1 MFTEEYLIFKKQ
13 SKSTLRERVEYLYS
27 DKYWVFICRQC
38 GQTTIEFL
46 CNGFG
51 PTADVCKDEIFFYND
66 QFNQK
71 ISITRLDEYVQ
82 NAYLLR
88 ELAEYVRDNTEIL
101 LKETK
106 YFSK

>member
-1 MFTEEYLIFKKQ
+1 MFKKENLIFKKK
-13 SKSTLRERVEYLYS
+13 SKSTLKERVEYLYS
-27 DKYWVFICRQC
+27 DKYWIFVCRQC

-51 PTADVCKDEIFFYND
+51 PTADVSENEIFLYND

-71 ISITRLDEYVQ
+71 ISATRLDEYVE

-88 ELAEYVRDNTEIL
+88 ELAEYVRDNAEKL
-101 LKETK
+101 LQS
-106 YFSK
+106 Y